1 MPGNA
6 WNFNRVR
13 FKTDEYEN
21 LPTIVR
27 ASSNPGDVVLDP
39 FAGSFTTS
47 AVAVRLGCVAVGI
60 ELNEAYYEI
69 GLRRT
74 DIAMTRNGKSFEKP
88 EPSPN
93 SCEARERQ
101 EAPFAS
107 TAFPRPGLDR
117 LPMPCV
123 PAP

>member
-1 MPGNA
+1 M
-6 WNFNRVR
+6 R

-27 ASSNPGDVVLDP
+27 ASSNPGDV
-39 FAGSFTTS
+39 
-47 AVAVRLGCVAVGI
+47 AVRLGRVAVGI

-74 DIAMTRNGKSFEKP
+74 DIAMTRNGKSFENP

-107 TAFPRPGLDR
+107 TAFPRPPPDAVRSRTVG
-117 LPMPCV
+117 PPE
-123 PAP
+123 PPEKGSAPKFFLEPLAKRKLSC